1 MCVCRDGVQKKC
13 MKESRTQTTS
23 ALAASLEK
31 NKRLNAAEHRQ
42 CYRKIR
48 TGLCLD
54 PTESVHTDS
63 ERTFTLNLLNLSV
76 LFLFNVAQ
84 RFTLVFTPET
94 LNLDGLTQT

>member
-1 MCVCRDGVQKKC
+1 M
-13 MKESRTQTTS
+13 S

-31 NKRLNAAEHRQ
+31 NKRLNAAEHHQ

-84 RFTLVFTPET
+84 SFTLVLTPET
-94 LNLDGLTQT
+94 EL

>member
-13 MKESRTQTTS
+13 MKESRTRTTS

-31 NKRLNAAEHRQ
+31 NKRLNAAEHCQ